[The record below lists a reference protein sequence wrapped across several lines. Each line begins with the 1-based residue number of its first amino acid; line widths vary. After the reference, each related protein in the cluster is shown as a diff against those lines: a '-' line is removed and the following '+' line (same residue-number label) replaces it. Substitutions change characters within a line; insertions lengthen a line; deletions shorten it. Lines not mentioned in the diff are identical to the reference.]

1 MISARTSS
9 LFALGAVVAV
19 VVGVAACATTHEEPP
34 APPAPPIDSAG
45 LSGPARPPAA
55 TVDVNADLD
64 GSITTLD
71 ASAENSEPAVDAGSD
86 ASIDAGTSKA
96 KKSRPR

>member
-1 MISARTSS
+1 MISVRTSS
-9 LFALGAVVAV
+9 LVALCATVAV
-19 VVGVAACATTHEEPP
+19 FMGIAACATTHEEPP
-34 APPAPPIDSAG
+34 APPPPPIDSAG

-71 ASAENSEPAVDAGSD
+71 AATENPEAGVDAGNDAGSD
-86 ASIDAGTSKA
+86 AGAAKA
-96 KKSRPR
+96 KKSRPH